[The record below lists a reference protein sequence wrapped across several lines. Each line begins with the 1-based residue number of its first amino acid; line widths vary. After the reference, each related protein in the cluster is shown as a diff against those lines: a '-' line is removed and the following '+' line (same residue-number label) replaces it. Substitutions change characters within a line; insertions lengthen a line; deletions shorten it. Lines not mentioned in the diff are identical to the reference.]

1 MESDTSST
9 SPKVTLIAKDLSMKE
24 MSLLENHTKRVTDPV
39 LCSCT
44 PKRRR
49 RYMTNTNTYSNTN
62 IYTNTTILQFMQD
75 MQDIQK
81 IIM

>member
-9 SPKVTLIAKDLSMKE
+9 SPKVTLTAKDLSMKE
-24 MSLLENHTKRVTDPV
+24 LSLLENHTKRVTDPV
-39 LCSCT
+39 LCSFT

-49 RYMTNTNTYSNTN
+49 RYMTNINTYA
-62 IYTNTTILQFMQD
+62 NTTILRFMQD

-81 IIM
+81 NNDVS